1 MLQDDGRKDRE
12 GCSEADGKD
21 EDRGLSVRKGL
32 ENRLHVLELFI
43 SQES

>member
-1 MLQDDGRKDRE
+1 MLQDDGSRERE

-32 ENRLHVLELFI
+32 GNRLHILKVFI